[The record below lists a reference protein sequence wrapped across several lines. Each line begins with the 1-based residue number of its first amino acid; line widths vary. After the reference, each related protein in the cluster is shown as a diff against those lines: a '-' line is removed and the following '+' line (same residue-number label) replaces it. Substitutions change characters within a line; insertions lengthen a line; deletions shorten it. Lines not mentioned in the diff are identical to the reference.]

1 MPEPGDAPPSLT
13 ADEQLVAD
21 EIAAMRAGKPD
32 TMRTL
37 RADLLE
43 QATTATAAVFLRE
56 NALRALAAMYAGRHD
71 EWVVTAAL
79 QHQVFKEQRLKDRL
93 ARQGVDLKGSTY
105 LPQMPE
111 SRPREFYAETD
122 DDD

>member
-1 MPEPGDAPPSLT
+1 MTDEPVPPT

-32 TMRTL
+32 AMRTL

-43 QATTATAAVFLRE
+43 QATTATAAAFLRE
-56 NALRALAAMYAGRHD
+56 AALRALNSMSAGRHD

-79 QHQVFKEQRLKDRL
+79 QHQVFKEQRALDRL
-93 ARQGVDLKGSTY
+93 
-105 LPQMPE
+105 
-111 SRPREFYAETD
+111 SRPAARGYLMPPNTMRTID